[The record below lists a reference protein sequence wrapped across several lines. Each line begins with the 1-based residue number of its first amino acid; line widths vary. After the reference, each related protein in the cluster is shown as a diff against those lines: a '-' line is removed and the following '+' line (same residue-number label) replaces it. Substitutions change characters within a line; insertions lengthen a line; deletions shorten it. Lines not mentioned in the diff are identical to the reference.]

1 MTIRFLRN
9 KVVEVRPLSDGSLAV
24 SWRLTDDLLKAEVNL
39 TVQPPDL
46 EIVQAEARLD
56 RLVPRSWS
64 TASDLIKKIEGV
76 RVGAGLRKI
85 VQGLLGGPNGC
96 MVLVNAVLESANAV
110 ILHFTRPVI
119 QEGENLEGDEKLAN
133 LREMIKNNP
142 RLVRSCVAFQD
153 DSPIMQGLQGDKNDH
168 V

>member
-9 KVVEVRPLSDGSLAV
+9 KVVEVSPLSDGSLAV

-39 TVQPPDL
+39 RVQPPDL
-46 EIVQAEARLD
+46 EIVQAEAKLE
-56 RLVPRSWS
+56 RLVPRAWS
-64 TASDLIKKIEGV
+64 SAPELIKKIEGV

-96 MVLVNAVLESANAV
+96 SVLVHAVLEIANAV
-110 ILHFTRPVI
+110 ILHFTRPVL
-119 QEGENLEGDEKLAN
+119 QAGERLEGEEKLAN

-153 DSPIMQGLQGDKNDH
+153 DSPIMQSIDRGL
-168 V
+168 

>member
-9 KVVEVRPLSDGSLAV
+9 KVVEVTPLSDGSLAV
-24 SWRLTDDLLKAEVNL
+24 SWRLTDDLLKATVNL

-46 EIVQAEARLD
+46 EITQAEAELD
-56 RLVPRSWS
+56 RLVPRAWL
-64 TASDLIKKIEGV
+64 TAPQLIKKIEGV

-85 VQGLLGGPNGC
+85 VLGLLGGSDGC
-96 MVLVNAVLESANAV
+96 SLLVNAVLESANAV

-119 QEGENLEGDEKLAN
+119 QVGECLEGDEKLAN
-133 LREMIKNNP
+133 LREMVKNNP
-142 RLVRSCVAFQD
+142 RLIRSCVSFQD
-153 DSPIMQGLQGDKNDH
+153 DSPIMQGLEGENNDH

>member
-9 KVVEVRPLSDGSLAV
+9 KVVEVNPLSDGSLAV

-39 TVQPPDL
+39 KVQPPDL
-46 EIVQAEARLD
+46 EIVEAEAELD
-56 RLVPRSWS
+56 RFVPRAWS
-64 TASDLIKKIEGV
+64 AAPELIKKIEGV

-96 MVLVNAVLESANAV
+96 SVLVHAVLESANAV
-110 ILHFTRPVI
+110 ILHFTRPVV
-119 QEGENLEGDEKLAN
+119 QAGERLEGEAKLAN
-133 LREMIKNNP
+133 LREMVKNNP

-153 DSPIMQGLQGDKNDH
+153 DSPIMQGLD
-168 V
+168 

>member
-9 KVVEVRPLSDGSLAV
+9 KVVEVTPQPDGSLAV

-46 EIVQAEARLD
+46 EIVEAEAELG
-56 RLVPRSWS
+56 RLVPRQWS
-64 TASDLIKKIEGV
+64 SAPQLIKKIEGV

-85 VQGLLGGPNGC
+85 TRGLLGGPKGC
-96 MVLVNAVLESANAV
+96 PILVNAVLEIANAV

-119 QEGENLEGDEKLAN
+119 QAGEGLEGDEALAH

-142 RLVRSCVAFQD
+142 RLVRSCVSFQD
-153 DSPIMQGLQGDKNDH
+153 NSPIMQGFDI
-168 V
+168 

>member
-9 KVVEVRPLSDGSLAV
+9 KVVEVNPLPDGGIAV

-39 TVQPPDL
+39 KVQPPDL
-46 EIVQAEARLD
+46 EIVQADAGLD
-56 RLVPRSWS
+56 RIVPRAWS
-64 TASDLIKKIEGV
+64 TAPQLIKKIEGV

-85 VQGLLGGPNGC
+85 VQGLLGGSNGC
-96 MVLVNAVLESANAV
+96 PVLVHAVLESANAV

-119 QEGENLEGDEKLAN
+119 QVGECLEGEEKLVN
-133 LREMIKNNP
+133 LREMIRNNP

-153 DSPIMQGLQGDKNDH
+153 DSPIIQSIDRGL
-168 V
+168 

>member
-9 KVVEVRPLSDGSLAV
+9 KVVEVTPLPDGSLAV

-39 TVQPPDL
+39 TIQPPDL
-46 EIVQAEARLD
+46 EITQAEVELD
-56 RLVPRSWS
+56 RLVPRAWS
-64 TASDLIKKIEGV
+64 TAPQLIKKIEGV

-85 VQGLLGGPNGC
+85 VLGLLGGPDGC
-96 MVLVNAVLESANAV
+96 SLLVDAVLESANAV

-119 QEGENLEGDEKLAN
+119 QVGEYLEGDEKMSH
-133 LREMIKNNP
+133 LRVINFLFHPNM
-142 RLVRSCVAFQD
+142 RCCVSFQD
-153 DSPIMQGLQGDKNDH
+153 DSPIMQGLEGDKNDH